1 MGTFMDRYEGL
12 VFGLVYGLAAVVIVL
27 DWVVW

>member
-1 MGTFMDRYEGL
+1 MDTFMDRYEGL
-12 VFGLVYGLAAVVIVL
+12 AFGLVYTLAAVVIVL